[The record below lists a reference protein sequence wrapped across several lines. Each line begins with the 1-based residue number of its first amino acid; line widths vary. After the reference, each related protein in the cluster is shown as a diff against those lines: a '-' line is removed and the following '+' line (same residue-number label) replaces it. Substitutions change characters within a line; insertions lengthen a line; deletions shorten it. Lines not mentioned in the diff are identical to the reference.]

1 MFQRALKCALN
12 AVGGQIRGGLR
23 KKKKSKKKF

>member
-23 KKKKSKKKF
+23 KKKSKKKF